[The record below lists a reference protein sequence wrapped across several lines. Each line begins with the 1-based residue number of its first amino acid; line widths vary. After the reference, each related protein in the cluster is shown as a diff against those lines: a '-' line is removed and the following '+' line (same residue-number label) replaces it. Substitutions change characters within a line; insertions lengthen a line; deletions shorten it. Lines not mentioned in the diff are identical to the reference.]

1 MIMYKCKKKPKE
13 YMKEK
18 YFCFLK
24 GIKNIDNKIEKFWKR
39 NESKIRK
46 EWLENK
52 KIWLLFQH
60 HQNFY

>member
-1 MIMYKCKKKPKE
+1 
-13 YMKEK
+13 MKEK